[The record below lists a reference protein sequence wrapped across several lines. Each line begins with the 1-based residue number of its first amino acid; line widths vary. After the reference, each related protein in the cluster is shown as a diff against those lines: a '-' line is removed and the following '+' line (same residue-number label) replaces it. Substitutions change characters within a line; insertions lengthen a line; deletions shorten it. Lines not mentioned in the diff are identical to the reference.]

1 MALPLTF
8 LTECSWL
15 CNQMQ
20 FSIETEEAVVA
31 ISSTQTRAKRMKMRM
46 KFTGTTIRKVHS
58 MTIPTDVHPM
68 GTRRKLLLGNS
79 SSAQTTAS
87 FKKEKIIQPQNLQ
100 QFHPQLS
107 ARTIVVQTTMIVI
120 TITIIKGTTLEIK
133 SNKITT
139 QVITTTQFNCHPAI
153 VTLQQLKKVPL
164 L

>member
-1 MALPLTF
+1 
-8 LTECSWL
+8 
-15 CNQMQ
+15 MQ
-20 FSIETEEAVVA
+20 FSFETEEAVVA

-46 KFTGTTIRKVHS
+46 KFIGTAIRKVHS

-68 GTRRKLLLGNS
+68 GTRRKLLLENLS
-79 SSAQTTAS
+79 SVLTTAS

-100 QFHPQLS
+100 QFHPHLS
-107 ARTIVVQTTMIVI
+107 ARTVVVQTTMIVI
-120 TITIIKGTTLEIK
+120 TITIIKRTTLEIK

-153 VTLQQLKKVPL
+153 ITLQQLKKVPL